1 MKSVDIITLRP
12 KYFVKRC
19 LIGEEYRNLP
29 LISPGPLGL
38 YNIVRFL
45 GWDYK
50 RRDICTG
57 GIKGGIKKKTN
68 SLEMSYN
75 SVDRHTF
82 FIYLCFN

>member
-1 MKSVDIITLRP
+1 MKSVDIITLRL

-19 LIGEEYRNLP
+19 RIGEEYLKLP
-29 LISPGPLGL
+29 IISPGLLGL

-50 RRDICTG
+50 RREICTG
-57 GIKGGIKKKTN
+57 GIKGGIKKKT
-68 SLEMSYN
+68 EMSYN

-82 FIYLCFN
+82 FVYLCLN